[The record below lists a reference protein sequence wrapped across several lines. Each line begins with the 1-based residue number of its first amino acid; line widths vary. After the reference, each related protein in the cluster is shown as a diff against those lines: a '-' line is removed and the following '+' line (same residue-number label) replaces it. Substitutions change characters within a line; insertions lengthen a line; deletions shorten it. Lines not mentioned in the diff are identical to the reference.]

1 MAKKRKSKSK
11 KKGQSGGQGNRS
23 QADQLQHQQQQK
35 QQQQQQQND
44 NTSTDTPAFG
54 ILAVSA
60 SSSFSFSS
68 ADAIIEELEELEE
81 PPPVS
86 SWSEDDLQVQAEEQ
100 AQEQRPSPP
109 ESTLPLLDNELP
121 LPPLLSSWPDHDHD
135 EYPHEEDEQ
144 EDEQEDEESVGP
156 EVVTPELQEFI
167 KDVERSYDDAYADLQ
182 IMVATADDD
191 GRNNTIPTTCSPDS
205 EKKKKQCISSKRREA
220 YSELLDL
227 ASSASLDLMQSK
239 KYDGTSPSQ
248 PPQNQTVTTTG
259 GETKTN
265 TSRSISQQ
273 ELEDR
278 ENVLVLQDTRS
289 QAVPATE
296 IQEEDSEAA
305 QQSSSVEIDR
315 MESFQKKK
323 RQSNNNNDMHTIEER
338 DHERN
343 KKAVIWI
350 MISSLLVVVGIIIGA
365 VVRTQHNRGD
375 DDSLEGDITR
385 PLRPL
390 LGTQKELLK
399 YLSQY
404 SPVIQGIIQNDD
416 DDDDDESIAVQ
427 SPQYQA
433 FLWLLDGTYDTIYDY
448 QTDDVDKYIVLSSFA
463 LATLYYATT
472 GDRWTQE
479 AKTNWLEYDVPV
491 CDWAGINCTTVTS
504 SGGGSVVSTINKQG
518 SKLRGNLTSLH
529 ELSIFHNDLQ
539 TLDMSYN
546 ELLGTVWWNDYEVEN
561 DNDGSPL
568 FPKLRVLNLAHNQL
582 NETLSFLAISPR
594 TLSKELKVLN
604 LARNDL
610 IVTDFNNAEEW
621 LSFENIQEIRL
632 DGNRI
637 RSGLPTAPINL
648 PSLEVLSIADAEL
661 TGEIPTEFLP
671 GLTNLVYLDLS
682 GNSNMTGSVPHGLFF
697 VLPYLQYLDISGL
710 GLEGMLPTI
719 VSPSLSYLDV
729 SSNNIMLPDTVSFLW
744 WPLETLI
751 LNDMPL
757 LETFPVQLASPL
769 LRYV

>member
-11 KKGQSGGQGNRS
+11 KKGQSGGQGNHS
-23 QADQLQHQQQQK
+23 QADQHQH
-35 QQQQQQQND
+35 QQQQQQQQQQPD

-60 SSSFSFSS
+60 SSSFSS
-68 ADAIIEELEELEE
+68 AHAIIEELEELEE

-86 SWSEDDLQVQAEEQ
+86 SWSEDELQVQGQ
-100 AQEQRPSPP
+100 VQEQRPSPP
-109 ESTLPLLDNELP
+109 ASTLPLLDNELP
-121 LPPLLSSWPDHDHD
+121 LPPPLSSCSDHGHD
-135 EYPHEEDEQ
+135 EDEQ
-144 EDEQEDEESVGP
+144 DDGECVGP

-167 KDVERSYDDAYADLQ
+167 KNVERSYDDAYADLQ
-182 IMVATADDD
+182 IMVAADDE
-191 GRNNTIPTTCSPDS
+191 RSPDS
-205 EKKKKQCISSKRREA
+205 EKKKKQRISSKRREA
-220 YSELLDL
+220 YAELLDL
-227 ASSASLDLMQSK
+227 ASSASIDLMQSK
-239 KYDGTSPSQ
+239 KNNGTSPSQ
-248 PPQNQTVTTTG
+248 PPQNQTVTTTTG
-259 GETKTN
+259 GETN

-273 ELEDR
+273 KLE
-278 ENVLVLQDTRS
+278 ENAPVLQDTRS
-289 QAVPATE
+289 QAVPTTE
-296 IQEEDSEAA
+296 IEEEDSEAA
-305 QQSSSVEIDR
+305 QQSSVEIDR
-315 MESFQKKK
+315 MESFKKK
-323 RQSNNNNDMHTIEER
+323 ERQSDNNNDDDMHTIEEM

-350 MISSLLVVVGIIIGA
+350 MITSLLVVVGIIVGA
-365 VVRTQHNRGD
+365 VVRAQHNTGD
-375 DDSLEGDITR
+375 DDSLEEDTIR
-385 PLRPL
+385 PLPPL
-390 LGTQKELLK
+390 LGTQKELLN

-404 SPVIQGIIQNDD
+404 SPAIQGIIQNDNENDNID
-416 DDDDDESIAVQ
+416 DGHESIAVQ

-479 AKTNWLEYDVPV
+479 ARTNWLDYDVPV

-518 SKLRGNLTSLH
+518 SKLRGNFTSLR
-529 ELSIFHNDLQ
+529 ELDIFQNDLQ

-546 ELLGTVWWNDYEVEN
+546 ELHGTVWWNDYEVEN

-604 LARNDL
+604 LARNGF

-621 LSFENIQEIRL
+621 VSFENIQEIRL

-637 RSGLPTAPINL
+637 RSGLPTASINL

-661 TGEIPTEFLP
+661 TGEIPPEFLP
-671 GLTNLVYLDLS
+671 GLTSLVYLDLS
-682 GNSNMTGSVPHGLFF
+682 GNSNMTGSVPQGLFF

-719 VSPSLSYLDV
+719 LSPSLSYLDV
-729 SSNNIMLPDTVSFLW
+729 SSNNIMLPDTVSSLW

-757 LETFPVQLASPL
+757 LQTFPVQLASLL